1 MILNRNT
8 HTHVYVC
15 SCTSALF
22 FRECPTSTS
31 MEEEAIQGMLSMAG
45 LHYTTCLP
53 SHTQT
58 TDSTDRRSFVPDH
71 RSYSKN
77 RHKDKMSSQSYKPE
91 YGKLSCCWIFQG
103 GLKINCNLVI
113 CNGSVRFL

>member
-1 MILNRNT
+1 MEQNDIEQEYT
-8 HTHVYVC
+8 HTCMHVCRYVAVP
-15 SCTSALF
+15 SAFSF

-53 SHTQT
+53 SYTRS
-58 TDSTDRRSFVPDH
+58 TDCTDRRSFVPDH

-91 YGKLSCCWIFQG
+91 YGKLSCCWIVQ
-103 GLKINCNLVI
+103 KINWLEDK
-113 CNGSVRFL
+113 L